1 MQIHLMIFMIFRIC
15 NRVVSV
21 SLFLFFV
28 VVVTE
33 KPVSKLFK
41 GDGFQH

>member
-15 NRVVSV
+15 NRVVGV
-21 SLFLFFV
+21 SLFLFF